1 MHDTTEGEEAGL
13 WPKVKSFFFKL
24 GSVEALGYARDVM
37 MSPWLFDI
45 YIKGAVREVNASKHV
60 GKKSLNLLNG
70 GILICCCFQ
79 VIFHWWLIHR
89 RMNEKT

>member
-60 GKKSLNLLNG
+60 GKKKFESIEWWNFNLLLFSG
-70 GILICCCFQ
+70 YISL
-79 VIFHWWLIHR
+79 VADS
-89 RMNEKT
+89 